1 MNNFLKDFLLLKSTN
16 IDNVLMVVKE
26 VSFPIL
32 SLTFMMGAVF
42 ENYGQ
47 QNFIGLFKRLIIAL
61 FLIPYGSVILKESVN
76 LSFDI
81 SSRIMSSS
89 QKNNPVIQLIDRAR
103 KISQQEKPKNPD
115 DKIKEKIKN
124 SSNSLWESTAFVTKL
139 LLDDGMSSVIFVISY
154 TALLILGQFYTI
166 VYNFTYVSIPIIA
179 TLIVFPP
186 TYSVAN
192 SISRTISWVFLMP
205 IFCMI
210 TILLLSLSFAFP
222 QDGANEFY
230 FTTFENLINFCI
242 MAIMLLL
249 VPTIVSGFL
258 SGSGIL
264 TAAETFSKTTAMAVA
279 TGGKGLIFKSGKSIG
294 QRILFG
300 KDNGLVTMGKVGV
313 NRGLHKLGDSSIGA
327 RKRLDG
333 ASKKDTAPLD
343 SGSKNQGVSQDIAQN
358 SAGRDLR
365 NNPQGDKN
373 KNNSSSKVGASFL
386 SKTLDRSIVA
396 TDSVLNYKKNKI
408 ASKAVKAD
416 MKKMSENSQPGTRLS
431 LFNQYKKN
439 AHKDAF
445 LLRPIDYKVS
455 KIRRENPHK
464 GHQSSWVDKKGE
476 GIYGKNKYRGRRA

>member
-16 IDNVLMVVKE
+16 IDNVLIVVKE

-32 SLTFMMGAVF
+32 SVTFMMGAVF

-61 FLIPYGSVILKESVN
+61 LLIPYGSLILKESVN
-76 LSFDI
+76 QSFDI

-210 TILLLSLSFAFP
+210 TIRLLSLSFAFP

-249 VPTIVSGFL
+249 VPTIISGFL

-279 TGGKGLIFKSGKSIG
+279 TGGKGLIFNSAKSIG
-294 QRILFG
+294 Q
-300 KDNGLVTMGKVGV
+300 
-313 NRGLHKLGDSSIGA
+313 
-327 RKRLDG
+327 
-333 ASKKDTAPLD
+333 
-343 SGSKNQGVSQDIAQN
+343 
-358 SAGRDLR
+358 
-365 NNPQGDKN
+365 
-373 KNNSSSKVGASFL
+373 
-386 SKTLDRSIVA
+386 
-396 TDSVLNYKKNKI
+396 
-408 ASKAVKAD
+408 
-416 MKKMSENSQPGTRLS
+416 
-431 LFNQYKKN
+431 
-439 AHKDAF
+439 
-445 LLRPIDYKVS
+445 
-455 KIRRENPHK
+455 
-464 GHQSSWVDKKGE
+464 
-476 GIYGKNKYRGRRA
+476 